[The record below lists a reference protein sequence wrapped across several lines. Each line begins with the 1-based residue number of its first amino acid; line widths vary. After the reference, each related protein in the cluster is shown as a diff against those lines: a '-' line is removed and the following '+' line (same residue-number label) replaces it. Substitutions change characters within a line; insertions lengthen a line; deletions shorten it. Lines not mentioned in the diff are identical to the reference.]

1 MPNKRPLI
9 EDTAAEWVG
18 RHDGGLTPAEENE
31 FAHWL
36 GSDSRHKAAFERLAA
51 GSLALD
57 RLRELRSANTSAIDP
72 DLPLVPR
79 RRNVGWLPVGLAAAA
94 AIAIGFLS
102 VNRGPPQF
110 FTDSTATAVGVIGKM
125 NLPDGSLIEL
135 NSEAALSV
143 AFTPTERRV
152 RLQRGEA
159 HFSVAKNAAR
169 PFIVEVS
176 GVAVRAVGTAF
187 NVRLGPGTV
196 EVLVTEGKVRVDDSK
211 GSSLLA
217 LPPDSASPV
226 LNAGEQVIVPS
237 APARQVPAAIVRV
250 DSAGVSRLLAWQ
262 EKTLVFD
269 PTPLREIVAQFNRTN
284 HHKLVIDDGAIS
296 NLRVGGSFK
305 ASDPD
310 TFVRLLEANFGIVA
324 DRGQDR
330 TVLRAR
336 R

>member
-1 MPNKRPLI
+1 LRP
-9 EDTAAEWVG
+9 
-18 RHDGGLTPAEENE
+18 
-31 FAHWL
+31 
-36 GSDSRHKAAFERLAA
+36 
-51 GSLALD
+51 
-57 RLRELRSANTSAIDP
+57 ANTKTIDP

-79 RRNVGWLPVGLAAAA
+79 RRKVGWLPVSSAAAA

-102 VNRGPPQF
+102 LTRAPTQYF
-110 FTDSTATAVGVIGKM
+110 SDSTTTAVGVIGKM

-152 RLQRGEA
+152 HLQRGEA

-187 NVRLGPGTV
+187 NVRLGAGTV

-269 PTPLREIVAQFNRTN
+269 PTPPREIVAQFNRTN
-284 HHKLVIDDGAIS
+284 RHKLVIDDGTIS

-310 TFVRLLEANFGIVA
+310 TFVRLLEANFGIAA